1 MLAGLRPERSIEVAA
16 LLQGGKVYVTSPD
29 ERAKVTLADGSVVT
43 LDSDTRMLARI
54 GGERRD
60 ITLLAGRALFDVAK
74 DPQRPFVV
82 KAGDRTITALG
93 TLFDVDVS
101 PTDLRVTL
109 AEGVGAG
116 RPVRPGAGPAQQ
128 ILKPRQ
134 QLVAAAGAASPTLRI
149 VDPAKIVGW
158 ADGRVFVDHERL
170 ASPIADM
177 NHYSFRT
184 VTVDPAGADPRLNGM
199 STE

>member
-1 MLAGLRPERSIEVAA
+1 MRISDWSSDVCSSDLCLLLMLAGLRPERSIEVAA

-101 PTDLRVTL
+101 PTELRVTL
-109 AEGVGAG
+109 AEGVVA
-116 RPVRPGAGPAQQ
+116 VRTVRSGAGPAQQ
-128 ILKPRQ
+128 ILQPRQ
-134 QLVAAAGAASPTLRI
+134 PFVAAAGDDSPQL
-149 VDPAKIVGW
+149 
-158 ADGRVFVDHERL
+158 
-170 ASPIADM
+170 
-177 NHYSFRT
+177 
-184 VTVDPAGADPRLNGM
+184 
-199 STE
+199 